1 MTHSLVLLLAL
12 SIGVVA
18 GLRALTAPAAA
29 GWAALL
35 RWINL
40 DGTWVSWAGHP
51 VTVAVFSVLAVAELV
66 TDKHPSTPSRTT
78 AVSFAGRI
86 IAGGFAGAVI
96 GTAWGYPWS
105 GLGAGVLGAVCGTMG
120 GYHVRAR
127 LVAARDGQDL
137 PIALLED
144 AIAVLGGFAVAA
156 MTAVV

>member
-1 MTHSLVLLLAL
+1 M
-12 SIGVVA
+12 
-18 GLRALTAPAAA
+18 
-29 GWAALL
+29 
-35 RWINL
+35 
-40 DGTWVSWAGHP
+40 SWAGHP

-86 IAGGFAGAVI
+86 IAGVRGRSDWHRV
-96 GTAWGYPWS
+96 
-105 GLGAGVLGAVCGTMG
+105 GLPVERVGAGVLGAVCGTMG